1 LSCGR
6 ATCGPEK
13 RLSCGWPFKGKQ
25 KTSESILFTIFARLL
40 NMSGR
45 LFFAFSLILVLF
57 AGSCNEFNKIQK
69 STDINEKY
77 NKAKEYYA
85 KGEYVKAQLLFDELY
100 AVVRNTDK
108 GEDVLYYLA
117 YSNYHMGDHI
127 LAGYQFAVFY
137 RTYPLS
143 ARAEECLYM
152 SAYCHWQI
160 SPSYSLDQ
168 YDTYVAIERFQYFV
182 QMFPNSD
189 RVKECNKLI
198 DDLHE
203 KLDLKQFEIAKLYL
217 NIGDYKAAISA
228 FELLLHDSPSTKFR
242 EESMY
247 LLIKAK
253 YYLALNSIEEKK
265 EKRIN
270 EAQAQY
276 DSFVKAYPES
286 EFTNDAKS
294 FQEKINKLRE
304 DFQNDKKSK
313 TN

>member
-1 LSCGR
+1 MKAPRQLTELQAFSR
-6 ATCGPEK
+6 RPSAN
-13 RLSCGWPFKGKQ
+13 
-25 KTSESILFTIFARLL
+25 SELFPIFARLL

-45 LFFAFSLILVLF
+45 LFIAFSLILTLF
-57 AGSCNEFNKIQK
+57 ACSCNEFNKIQK
-69 STDINEKY
+69 STNIEEKFT
-77 NKAKEYYA
+77 KAKEYFA

-117 YSNYHMGDHI
+117 FSNYHTNDYI

-152 SAYCHWQI
+152 SALCHYKI

-168 YDTYVAIERFQYFV
+168 YDTYIAIERFQYFV
-182 QMFPNSD
+182 QMFPNSE

-203 KLDLKQFEIAKLYL
+203 KLDMKQFEIAKMYL
-217 NIGDYKAAISA
+217 NIGDYKAAITS
-228 FELLLHDSPSTKFR
+228 FDLLLHDSPGTKYR
-242 EESMY
+242 EEATF

-253 YYLALNSIEEKK
+253 YYLALNSVEQKK
-265 EKRIN
+265 EQRIN
-270 EAQAQY
+270 EAQTQFNA
-276 DSFVKAYPES
+276 FTKEYPES
-286 EFTNDAKS
+286 EYTDEAKS
-294 FQEKINKLRE
+294 YQEKINTLR
-304 DFQNDKKSK
+304 DSFNKDKKSR
-313 TN
+313 NN